1 MKFIP
6 FKRFVQSRKGG
17 AWGRDAGKDEVD
29 VSCVRVADFE
39 YDKLTSKKNPIN
51 NSFNSC

>member
-17 AWGRDAGKDEVD
+17 GPGGKMQEKTR
-29 VSCVRVADFE
+29 SMFLAFA
-39 YDKLTSKKNPIN
+39 LQILNMTN
-51 NSFNSC
+51 

>member
-17 AWGRDAGKDEVD
+17 PGGKMQEKTR
-29 VSCVRVADFE
+29 SMFLAFA
-39 YDKLTSKKNPIN
+39 LQILNMTN
-51 NSFNSC
+51 